1 MGQHLKLQYQ
11 MGNRAGKILLID
23 DNDIDLKINSKVI
36 NLSNIFSEIMTCHSG
51 KEGIAYLSKHAD
63 QPESLPDMILLD
75 IQMPDMDGFEFLEVF
90 KKLPTL
96 ILEKCKLAILSSTL
110 DFGDIKKA
118 EANPFVLKLLKKP
131 LYPQEL
137 KELLNLHTLSY

>member
-1 MGQHLKLQYQ
+1 

-75 IQMPDMDGFEFLEVF
+75 IQMPDMDGFAVLDALKSNIDTAEIPVIVSTMSFL
-90 KKLPTL
+90 
-96 ILEKCKLAILSSTL
+96 LSMC
-110 DFGDIKKA
+110 
-118 EANPFVLKLLKKP
+118 
-131 LYPQEL
+131 
-137 KELLNLHTLSY
+137 